1 MKAFKVQIR
10 RMAARRRLFVTSLV
24 LAIVSAGGLGVG
36 LLALGPLL
44 EQILHPDATE
54 TLRSMAMSHNA
65 TDSWW
70 QVPHW
75 LVELLP
81 VTAMGGVTLL
91 IVGLWILT
99 IIGAS
104 ANFLHQFIAQTL
116 VTRTVA
122 DIRHDVAEHALRL
135 PLDLVTRKGPSEF
148 ISRIVRDAVAVESG
162 LLAIV
167 GKGVSQ
173 TTKGIAAMGAAV
185 VFDARVVLVALIA
198 GPILGIVLRKLAK
211 RVHRGTKGSLEAQQ
225 ELLGGATEVLQ
236 GLRGIR
242 TSTAEDE
249 AMRRIDKANEQV
261 VHHELRIRAAKA
273 LTSPLLETLAIFVL
287 GGLALLAAKEIIDG
301 SLSFDR
307 FLLSLG
313 CLAVAAASVRPIAG
327 LINELAAA
335 EAPAARLLDILKE
348 PTEPDG
354 DIELPRHAKS
364 IDFQRT
370 TYTYPG
376 AEGPAI
382 NAVDVHIDFG
392 DHVAFVG
399 PNGSGKTTLLSVLP
413 RLLLPQSGAVLIDG
427 IDIATVTASSLRSQM
442 AVVTQEPLVLGG
454 TVASNIR
461 LGCDASDAKVAA
473 AAEAARALEFIESLP
488 EGFDTV
494 IAEGGAS
501 LSGGQR
507 QRLSIARALLRDPT
521 VLVLDEATSQVD
533 SASESLIAEAIRSIK
548 GRTVLVIAHRLATV
562 VDCDRIVVIDEG
574 SIVDVGTHAQLLQR
588 CPLYESLV
596 KTQLVQAEA

>member
-1 MKAFKVQIR
+1 MKALTVQIR
-10 RMAARRRLFVTSLV
+10 RMASRRRLFVTSLV
-24 LAIVSAGGLGVG
+24 LAVVSAGGLGVG

-44 EQILHPDATE
+44 KQILHPEATQ
-54 TLRSMAMSHNA
+54 TLRSMAVSHNA

-70 QVPHW
+70 AIPNW

-81 VTAMGGVTLL
+81 VTPMGGVVLL
-91 IVGLWILT
+91 IIGLWGLT
-99 IIGAS
+99 ILGAS
-104 ANFLHQFIAQTL
+104 ANFLHQYLAQTL

-122 DIRHDVAEHALRL
+122 DIRHDVAAHALRL
-135 PLDLVTRKGPSEF
+135 PLDLITRKGPSEF
-148 ISRIVRDAVAVESG
+148 VSRIVRDAVAVESG

-173 TTKGIAAMGAAV
+173 TTKGVAAMGAAV
-185 VFDARVVLVALIA
+185 VFDARVALVALIA

-225 ELLGGATEVLQ
+225 ELLGSATEVLQ
-236 GLRGIR
+236 GLRGVR
-242 TSTAEDE
+242 TSTAEGE
-249 AMRRIDKANEQV
+249 AMRRIDHANAQV
-261 VHHELRIRAAKA
+261 VHHELRIRGAKA

-287 GGLALLAAKEIIDG
+287 GGLAMLAAHEIIDG

-307 FLLSLG
+307 FLLALG
-313 CLAVAAASVRPIAG
+313 ALAVAAASVRPLAG

-354 DIELPRHAKS
+354 DIELPRHATS
-364 IDFQRT
+364 IDFKQA

-382 NAVDVHIDFG
+382 HAVDIHIDFG
-392 DHVAFVG
+392 EHVAFVG
-399 PNGSGKTTLLSVLP
+399 PNGSGKTTLLSVLS

-427 IDIATVTASSLRSQM
+427 IDINTVTATSLRSQM

-454 TVASNIR
+454 TIASNIR
-461 LGCDASDAKVAA
+461 LGCDASDAQVTA
-473 AAEAARALEFIESLP
+473 AAEAARALDFIESLP
-488 EGFDTV
+488 DGFNAV

-507 QRLSIARALLRDPT
+507 QRLSIARALLRDPA

-574 SIVDVGTHAQLLQR
+574 SIIDVGTHAQLLQR

-596 KTQLVQAEA
+596 KTQLVQVEA